1 MEIDLKQ
8 IKTIGATTDYDA
20 LFRTYYAPMVLF
32 ATRLLKD
39 KEAAEDIVQ
48 EVFVQLIQQGKTIDE
63 RKSISNYL
71 ITILHNKII
80 DVFRKAKHMP
90 TEHLDEQLVE
100 ETVEN
105 TVLEI
110 DLYTKL
116 YEEVEK
122 LPEKNAQVMRLK
134 LQGKSDHEIAE
145 ILGIKYETVRSHV
158 KHGISKLRDKFDLV
172 LLLAIFG

>member
-1 MEIDLKQ
+1 MESDLKQ
-8 IKTIGATTDYDA
+8 IKTFGASTDYEA
-20 LFRTYYAPMVLF
+20 LFRKYYAPMVLF
-32 ATRLLKD
+32 ATRLLKE
-39 KEAAEDIVQ
+39 KEGAEDMVQ
-48 EVFVQLIQQGKTIDE
+48 EVFVQLLQQEKVLDE
-63 RKSISNYL
+63 RKNINNYL

-80 DVFRKAKHMP
+80 DGFRKAKHMP
-90 TEHLDEQLVE
+90 TEHLDEQLLE

-105 TVLEI
+105 TALEI

-122 LPEKNAQVMRLK
+122 LPEKNAQVMKLK

-158 KHGISKLRDKFDLV
+158 KHGISKLRDKFDMV

>member
-8 IKTIGATTDYDA
+8 IKTIGASTDYDA
-20 LFRTYYAPMVLF
+20 LFRKYYAPMVLF

-48 EVFVQLIQQGKTIDE
+48 EVFVQLIQQGKPLDE

-71 ITILHNKII
+71 TTILHNKII

-90 TEHLDEQLVE
+90 TEQLDERLVE

-105 TVLEI
+105 TALEI

>member
-48 EVFVQLIQQGKTIDE
+48 EVFVQLIQQGKPLDE
-63 RKSISNYL
+63 RKKISNYL

-90 TEHLDEQLVE
+90 T
-100 ETVEN
+100 
-105 TVLEI
+105 
-110 DLYTKL
+110 
-116 YEEVEK
+116 
-122 LPEKNAQVMRLK
+122 
-134 LQGKSDHEIAE
+134 
-145 ILGIKYETVRSHV
+145 
-158 KHGISKLRDKFDLV
+158 
-172 LLLAIFG
+172 